1 MKNVEREAPMCAE
14 ENVEMV
20 KIDIEIE
27 DSLLF
32 ELMKRAHEADV
43 TLNKYM
49 EVLLTDYM
57 DELERQDAEKQY
69 DEPSS

>member
-1 MKNVEREAPMCAE
+1 MCAE

-57 DELERQDAEKQY
+57 DELERQDGG
-69 DEPSS
+69 

>member
-1 MKNVEREAPMCAE
+1 MCAE
-14 ENVEMV
+14 ENVEMA

-57 DELERQDAEKQY
+57 DEIERQETPRPENPKR
-69 DEPSS
+69 

>member
-1 MKNVEREAPMCAE
+1 MCAE
-14 ENVEMV
+14 ENVEMA

-57 DELERQDAEKQY
+57 DELGRQ
-69 DEPSS
+69 EPPRPENPKR

>member
-1 MKNVEREAPMCAE
+1 LKNVEREAPMCAE

>member
-1 MKNVEREAPMCAE
+1 MCAE